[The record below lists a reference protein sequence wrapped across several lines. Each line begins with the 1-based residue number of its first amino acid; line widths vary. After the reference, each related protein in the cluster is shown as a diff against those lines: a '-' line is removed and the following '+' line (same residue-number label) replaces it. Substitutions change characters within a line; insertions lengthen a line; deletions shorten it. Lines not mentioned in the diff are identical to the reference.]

1 MQAET
6 TIYFVVWWALFECS
20 SFDHFP
26 EIHFVVKFSLFS
38 LIETASNNNR
48 RKDGVVNIN

>member
-6 TIYFVVWWALFECS
+6 TIYFVVWWVLLEYS

-26 EIHFVVKFSLFS
+26 FMDYLPEAVRVLVG
-38 LIETASNNNR
+38 L
-48 RKDGVVNIN
+48 GVRL

>member
-6 TIYFVVWWALFECS
+6 TIYFVVWWVLCEYS

-26 EIHFVVKFSLFS
+26 ETVTLNGTDTLLKNARVYNYTIYLLS
-38 LIETASNNNR
+38 
-48 RKDGVVNIN
+48 D